1 MVCSIPTL
9 IIGLVLSSNKAKA
22 YILSVCNPSI
32 QSFLTSGAFQLC
44 VIIFFALLSTIVV
57 YLIERYNNKTRE
69 DGIDLLADILANIS
83 VVVDQKRTRFKET
96 LEKQTGRNKL
106 KSIANPSSQIKWLC
120 ISLCSVMRTF
130 TGDKNLKSSIVL
142 CSNGDI
148 TDYLAICGEDAP
160 KVNISELNENSI
172 AKSALTSQTPIIIED
187 TKENKS
193 LHDKYFYK
201 PKACTIQSM
210 CSFPVL
216 VGDKVA
222 LIISFTS
229 ARPKTLRTDFI
240 EVYKIII
247 KEFSDRILLEK
258 YLLDL
263 ISKKNNEK

>member
-1 MVCSIPTL
+1 
-9 IIGLVLSSNKAKA
+9 
-22 YILSVCNPSI
+22 
-32 QSFLTSGAFQLC
+32 
-44 VIIFFALLSTIVV
+44 
-57 YLIERYNNKTRE
+57 
-69 DGIDLLADILANIS
+69 
-83 VVVDQKRTRFKET
+83 
-96 LEKQTGRNKL
+96 
-106 KSIANPSSQIKWLC
+106 
-120 ISLCSVMRTF
+120 MRTF

-142 CSNGDI
+142 CSNGNI

-160 KVNISELNENSI
+160 KVNISGLNENSI
-172 AKSALTSQTPIIIED
+172 AKAALTTQTPIIIED

-193 LHDKYFYK
+193 LHDKFYK

-216 VGDKVA
+216 VGDQVA

-263 ISKKNNEK
+263 ISKNNNEK